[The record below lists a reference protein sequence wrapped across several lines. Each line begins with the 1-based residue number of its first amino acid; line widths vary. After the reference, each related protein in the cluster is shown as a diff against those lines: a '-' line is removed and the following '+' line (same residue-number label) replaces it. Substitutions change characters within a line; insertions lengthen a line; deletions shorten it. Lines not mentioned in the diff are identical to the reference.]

1 MNSMKA
7 KVKKMTLNKKL
18 VITMEECGELV
29 RACSKI
35 LRHGTKTEKYTQNL
49 IEEIADVEAMLYIIT
64 KEFNF
69 KSEDLEVLI
78 EKRIDKMMKPEYE

>member
-1 MNSMKA
+1 MKA

-35 LRHGTKTEKYTQNL
+35 LRHGTKTEKYTRNL

-78 EKRIDKMMKPEYE
+78 EKRIDKMMKHDYE